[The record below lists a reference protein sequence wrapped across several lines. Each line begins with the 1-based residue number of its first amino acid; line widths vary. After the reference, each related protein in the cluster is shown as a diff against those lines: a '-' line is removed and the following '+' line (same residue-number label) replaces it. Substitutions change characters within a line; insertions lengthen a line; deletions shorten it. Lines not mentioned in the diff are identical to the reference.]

1 MVHSSLNIDI
11 IMIKATA
18 EIEARIKA
26 TRKPVITISY
36 REFLELIK
44 SAERVKNFTTNI
56 KQ

>member
-1 MVHSSLNIDI
+1 
-11 IMIKATA
+11 MIKATA